1 MLQEGLIHPDDF
13 VEVVSA
19 NWEQTL
25 MPSLVSADNITSFF
39 DEYDSWQASGQTV
52 PGSVDYIDRVDY
64 VGANLYRR
72 C

>member
-1 MLQEGLIHPDDF
+1 
-13 VEVVSA
+13 
-19 NWEQTL
+19 

-39 DEYDSWQASGQTV
+39 DEYDSWQASGQTI